1 MQAILHKIPPIF
13 MRANFTGLPSC
24 LSLAK
29 GMMVIASVAIMP
41 IHKYK
46 YSGCSEIFS
55 KCATGPA
62 MLNNK
67 ADKTRVEIINE
78 VEAVL

>member
-13 MRANFTGLPSC
+13 IRANFTGLPSC

-29 GMMVIASVAIMP
+29 GMMVIASVAIIP
-41 IHKYK
+41 THKYK
-46 YSGCSEIFS
+46 YSGCAEIFS
-55 KCATGPA
+55 RCEIGPV
-62 MLNNK
+62 MLNNS

-78 VEAVL
+78 VDAVL